1 VHNRPPIR
9 LSAVALLRRFHMDV
23 TFIHLIINTRR
34 QTGNLP
40 PVRRF
45 VAALLPAHLP
55 RSVR

>member
-1 VHNRPPIR
+1 
-9 LSAVALLRRFHMDV
+9 MDV
-23 TFIHLIINTRR
+23 TFIYLIINTRR